1 MLETTA
7 PIAVFR
13 TGQGI
18 VPHPKVGR
26 AGAGAGGGGRRRRRG
41 RSRTW
46 GWAGWAGWPQQ
57 EVPWGGGGVGAR
69 DPRAYIY
76 IYMYYIWEFP
86 KIGVPYFGVLITRI
100 LLVRALY

>member
-26 AGAGAGGGGRRRRRG
+26 AGVGGGGGGGLGQVG
-41 RSRTW
+41 RT
-46 GWAGWAGWPQQ
+46 AGRDGGYHGGGGDTM
-57 EVPWGGGGVGAR
+57 GGGGVGAR
-69 DPRAYIY
+69 DPRAYNTGFI
-76 IYMYYIWEFP
+76 P
-86 KIGVPYFGVLITRI
+86 KVNLCNSQQYLD
-100 LLVRALY
+100 LDK

>member
-26 AGAGAGGGGRRRRRG
+26 CGRGWGEAAACAEPCVGA
-41 RSRTW
+41 
-46 GWAGWAGWPQQ
+46 AGWAGWPQQ
-57 EVPWGGGGVGAR
+57 DGGHHGGGGGGYHGVGGGGGVGAR

-76 IYMYYIWEFP
+76 GFWF
-86 KIGVPYFGVLITRI
+86 
-100 LLVRALY
+100 

>member
-26 AGAGAGGGGRRRRRG
+26 AGAGAGGGRRVRSGVWGRG
-41 RSRTW
+41 QVGGMGGLATAQD
-46 GWAGWAGWPQQ
+46 GGYHGGGGGI
-57 EVPWGGGGVGAR
+57 PWGGGVW
-69 DPRAYIY
+69 
-76 IYMYYIWEFP
+76 IW
-86 KIGVPYFGVLITRI
+86 VPYPLPF
-100 LLVRALY
+100 APEPEC

>member
-26 AGAGAGGGGRRRRRG
+26 AGWAEAAAGGLGRWAAQQDGTGGYHGGGGGGYHGGGGRCG
-41 RSRTW
+41 SP
-46 GWAGWAGWPQQ
+46 GP
-57 EVPWGGGGVGAR
+57 ES
-69 DPRAYIY
+69 I
-76 IYMYYIWEFP
+76 
-86 KIGVPYFGVLITRI
+86 
-100 LLVRALY
+100 

>member
-26 AGAGAGGGGRRRRRG
+26 ARAGVGGGGGVCGAVRG
-41 RSRTW
+41 GVGR
-46 GWAGWAGWPQQ
+46 WAGWAGWPQQ
-57 EVPWGGGGVGAR
+57 DGGYQEGEGGYHGGGGGS
-69 DPRAYIY
+69 PGLESIY
-76 IYMYYIWEFP
+76 
-86 KIGVPYFGVLITRI
+86 V
-100 LLVRALY
+100 VRTNR